1 MRDLRKN
8 EVVKFTAMDEFTG
21 QEMEL
26 IGTVIGDYK
35 AVRKQYPEEAG
46 EASEDSYLLKVGSR
60 SGLFVITRDDVLES
74 FGIKEEQ

>member
-8 EVVKFTAMDEFTG
+8 EVVRFTAMDEFTG

-46 EASEDSYLLKVGSR
+46 NASEDTYLLKVGNR
-60 SGLFVITRDDVLES
+60 SGLFVITRDEVVEAL
-74 FGIKEEQ
+74 GKKEEQ